1 MKMVNNTASSYSSNE
16 NAILSA
22 NKRNNNNQHLVNAIS
37 MESLDSVISTN
48 NGAMYG
54 NGSSEAQSQVRTL
67 FVSGLPADVKSREL
81 YLLFRAYPGYES
93 SQLKMTLSNRN
104 GISKSSTPVGFVT
117 FASRQDADD
126 VRQKL
131 QGVKFDPE
139 LSQTLRLELARSNTK
154 VTKPVKQSPQANHIS
169 PVTSGLTAAIL
180 PPPSSVLA
188 HNITVAQLAA
198 IQQQQLT
205 AVLLNQHH
213 DNSVVNTGGTNGT
226 VLAAA
231 AQHQQQLL
239 AAAASAL
246 DHQRHL
252 AFTAS
257 GSDIQQQLAALAAGG
272 STLLGNTTNA
282 ASLAATNPQLAA
294 VAALAAQQQH
304 QHRSL
309 ATHWPSNGQQQI
321 LMAGQQNSPCS
332 TLFVGNLGPAATTSP
347 SIVEEELKSVFG
359 VFPGFSRIR
368 MHTKR
373 GSPVAFVEFFEVG
386 QAVHVMHALQG
397 FGLSA
402 NNGVGTGIRIEFA
415 KTRMGDTF
423 LSKHDGMGGRGDR

>member
-104 GISKSSTPVGFVT
+104 GTSKSSTPVGFVT

-154 VTKPVKQSPQANHIS
+154 VTKPVKQSPPANHIS
-169 PVTSGLTAAIL
+169 PVTSGLTATIL

-213 DNSVVNTGGTNGT
+213 DNSVVNAGGANGT
-226 VLAAA
+226 VLA

-252 AFTAS
+252 AITAS
-257 GSDIQQQLAALAAGG
+257 GSDIQAAI
-272 STLLGNTTNA
+272 SCTCSGNTTNA

-321 LMAGQQNSPCS
+321 LMAGQQHSPCS

-359 VFPGFSRIR
+359 MFPGFSRIR

>member
-1 MKMVNNTASSYSSNE
+1 MKMVNNRASSYSSNE
-16 NAILSA
+16 NAILSS
-22 NKRNNNNQHLVNAIS
+22 NKRNNQQQHMVNAIS

-48 NGAMYG
+48 NGTIYG
-54 NGSSEAQSQVRTL
+54 NGSSDAQSQVRTL

-93 SQLKMTLSNRN
+93 SQLKLTLSNRN
-104 GISKSSTPVGFVT
+104 GNSKLSTPVGFVT
-117 FASRQDADD
+117 FSNRHDADD

-154 VTKPVKQSPQANHIS
+154 VTKPLKQSPPVSHIS
-169 PVTSGLTAAIL
+169 PVTSALSAAIF

-213 DNSVVNTGGTNGT
+213 DNINAGGTNGT

-246 DHQRHL
+246 DQQRHL
-252 AFTAS
+252 AITAS
-257 GSDIQQQLAALAAGG
+257 GSDIQQHLAALAAGG

-294 VAALAAQQQH
+294 VAALAAQQQ
-304 QHRSL
+304 QRSL
-309 ATHWPSNGQQQI
+309 TTHWPSNGQQQQI
-321 LMAGQQNSPCS
+321 LMTGQQNSPCS

-347 SIVEEELKSVFG
+347 SCVEEELKGIFSI
-359 VFPGFSRIR
+359 FPGFSRIR

-423 LSKHDGMGGRGDR
+423 LSKQDGMGGRV